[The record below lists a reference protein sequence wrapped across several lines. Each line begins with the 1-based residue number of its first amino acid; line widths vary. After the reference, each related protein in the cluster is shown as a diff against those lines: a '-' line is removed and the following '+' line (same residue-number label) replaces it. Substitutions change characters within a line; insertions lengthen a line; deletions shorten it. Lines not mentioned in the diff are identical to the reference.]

1 MTGGIR
7 VHLLGERGVM
17 ICIANDAVNGV
28 WLEG

>member
-7 VHLLGERGVM
+7 VHLVVERGV
-17 ICIANDAVNGV
+17 IKCIAIDAVNGV